1 MLRAIA
7 AGILCFLTGL
17 FAAQRLSQRVQLLRQ
32 WCFVL
37 ENLRANCAC
46 LRLPPEEIW
55 QLSAENTQ
63 FSKDLEGVKKEL
75 AALPLLKEENALL
88 LICLETLLDGTQE
101 QQLRQM
107 EHACGFFEKRLSLA
121 EEKQR
126 QDGKLYGML
135 GVFGGLCIFLVCV

>member
-1 MLRAIA
+1 MLRAMT
-7 AGILCFLTGL
+7 AGILCLLTGF

-37 ENLRANCAC
+37 ENLCANCAC

-55 QLSAENTQ
+55 QMSAGNTQ
-63 FSKDLEGVKKEL
+63 FSQDPEEAKRAL
-75 AALPLLKEENALL
+75 AAMHLLKEEKALL
-88 LICLETLLDGTQE
+88 SICLETLLDGTQE

-107 EHACGFFEKRLSLA
+107 EHTCGFFEKRLSLA

-126 QDGKLYGML
+126 QDSKLYGML